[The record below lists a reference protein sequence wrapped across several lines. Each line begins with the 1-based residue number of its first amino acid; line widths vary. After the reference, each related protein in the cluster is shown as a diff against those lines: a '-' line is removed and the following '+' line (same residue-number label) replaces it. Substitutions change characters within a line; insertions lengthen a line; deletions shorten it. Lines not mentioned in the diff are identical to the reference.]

1 MRALP
6 WLLLLAACSGPGGDA
21 PAQGGAA
28 LEAAAIE
35 RGIVRDPATRA
46 ATGLLAREGDRLCL
60 IERGDTVRIGGF
72 IDYGDGIGCTA
83 RGSATRMGETL
94 SVDFGQGCRFDAGFD
109 GDRVRFPG
117 KLPAGCERLCTRR
130 ASLAG
135 LTLDRLSESASEAE
149 ALRTPKGVALCG

>member
-1 MRALP
+1 MRLLGL
-6 WLLLLAACSGPGGDA
+6 LLLLAACSGPESDRSA
-21 PAQGGAA
+21 EGGAA

-35 RGIVRDPATRA
+35 RGIIRDPAASA
-46 ATGLLAREGDRLCL
+46 ATGLFAREGDRLCL
-60 IERGDTVRIGGF
+60 IERGENVRIGGF

-83 RGSATRMGETL
+83 RGSASRMGETL
-94 SVDFGQGCRFDAGFD
+94 SVEFGQGCRFDAAFD

-117 KLPAGCERLCTRR
+117 KLPGGCERLCTRR

-149 ALRTPKGVALCG
+149 ALRDPKGQALCG